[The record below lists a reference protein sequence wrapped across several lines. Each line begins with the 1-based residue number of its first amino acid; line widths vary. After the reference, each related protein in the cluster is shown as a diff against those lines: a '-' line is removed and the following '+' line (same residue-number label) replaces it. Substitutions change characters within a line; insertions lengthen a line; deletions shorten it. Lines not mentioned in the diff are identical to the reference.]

1 MTDPTISISE
11 KVKAYRKQNHLSQTE
26 FGKLFGVSAQAVH
39 KWENNACYPD
49 ITLLPK
55 LANLIGCEIND
66 FFKH

>member
-11 KVKAYRKQNHLSQTE
+11 KVKAYRKKNLLSQTE
-26 FGKLFGVSAQAVH
+26 FGQLVGVSAQAVH
-39 KWENNACYPD
+39 KWENSACYPD

-55 LANLIGCEIND
+55 LANLLGCRIDD